1 MGLIIIFGS
10 VALYAKVVLQFFFS
24 LWHMKEGSDFDVKVF
39 RFNLFAKVAL
49 YCNFPIQ
56 KFWLNFVA
64 CLHSRINSQGGIKW
78 PTQFR
83 LNVKSVDILNIEEVR
98 ADVPMTLS
106 VRNVNQLLV
115 KHSYFE
121 KIAWPGFYIFNIT
134 SVAIKENAFPDIAS
148 RSIVAKKGKQ
158 IKRSKFIVVF
168 YFQM

>member
-1 MGLIIIFGS
+1 
-10 VALYAKVVLQFFFS
+10 
-24 LWHMKEGSDFDVKVF
+24 MKRFFDVKLF
-39 RFNLFAKVAL
+39 RFAIFTKDAL
-49 YCNFPIQ
+49 YCNFFLIQ
-56 KFWLNFVA
+56 KFWLNFFLL

-83 LNVKSVDILNIEEVR
+83 LNVKSVGILNIEEVR

-115 KHSYFE
+115 KHSFFE

-148 RSIVAKKGKQ
+148 RSIVAKKGK
-158 IKRSKFIVVF
+158 
-168 YFQM
+168 